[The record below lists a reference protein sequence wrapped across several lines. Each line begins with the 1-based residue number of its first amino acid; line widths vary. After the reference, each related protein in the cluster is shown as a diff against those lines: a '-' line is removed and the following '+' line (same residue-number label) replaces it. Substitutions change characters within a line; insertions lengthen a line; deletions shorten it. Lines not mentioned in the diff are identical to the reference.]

1 MVNQARLVELFK
13 TLCLI
18 NAPAL
23 EERPAVDYVKNLLTE
38 MGLEVVEDNAG
49 EVIGGNAGNVIA
61 TWRGTRPDAP
71 RIYFSAHFDTVE
83 PTEGLVIGER
93 DGVLYTES
101 DTILGADD
109 KAGMAAIIEALRVM
123 NETDEEHGDVVLL
136 LPVAEEIG
144 LKGAGAL
151 DIQSLDLDFGYVL
164 DTGPPVGTYVN
175 RTATHDKLDITVIG
189 KPAHAGKH
197 PEDGINAL
205 CVAADAISQL
215 KIGRVGP
222 ETTSNLGIVSGGT
235 GTNVVMPSVTIKAEA
250 RSTSVEELDATV
262 GEMMRAFEDAARRW
276 GAKVKIDHVRHYDS
290 YLIPEDSTVVQV
302 GQQAARKLGF
312 TGDLRTTLGGSDANQ
327 FNTKGVPSIVMA
339 TGMEDIHTHDEHVSI
354 ESLVQNTELVMEIVR
369 TVREMKR

>member
-123 NETDEEHGDVVLL
+123 NETGEEHGDVVLL

-276 GAKVKIDHVRHYDS
+276 GAKVRIDHVRHYDS

-312 TGDLRTTLGGSDANQ
+312 TGDLRTTRGGSDANQ

>member
-123 NETDEEHGDVVLL
+123 NETGEEHGDVVLL

-151 DIQSLDLDFGYVL
+151 DIQSLDLDFGFVL

-197 PEDGINAL
+197 PEDGI
-205 CVAADAISQL
+205 
-215 KIGRVGP
+215 
-222 ETTSNLGIVSGGT
+222 T
-235 GTNVVMPSVTIKAEA
+235 SVTSKAEA

-276 GAKVKIDHVRHYDS
+276 GAKVRIDHVRHYDS